1 MHTVII
7 KIGVS
12 LCIYVGIILS
22 NRNIGKENSFLSFF
36 FMVEIPTPSKPSIFE
51 GNTVQ
56 IDPKSMRKE

>member
-36 FMVEIPTPSKPSIFE
+36 CMVKIPTPSKPSIFE